1 MVCSISSAVVMVR
14 DMLGSTRRMGPRGLW
29 MVPEQMLRMGK
40 YCLME
45 ESLNC
50 QLLKVSNFIIV
61 IATSSKN
68 NIDYTYCRR
77 G

>member
-1 MVCSISSAVVMVR
+1 
-14 DMLGSTRRMGPRGLW
+14 
-29 MVPEQMLRMGK
+29 MVPEQMLRMAK

-61 IATSSKN
+61 IATSSRN
-68 NIDYTYCRR
+68 NIDYT
-77 G
+77 